1 MKDFTLKEWQRLPLV
16 GKMLESLCSLCRTYG
31 SGPFPTG
38 HTIHIRVRLLTG
50 FAGRVHTGY
59 CGQGKQIQAGSVS
72 SAITAIGQA
81 IALATNTNPTKIVGS
96 DKLLPRLQQMLDGF
110 RKADP
115 PTTKQLPVE
124 ADVPEFLVQLGL
136 YPEARKLDRALGNLT
151 MIAFYYL
158 LRIGEYT
165 TKGTRNNSKQTEEF
179 KMGDITF
186 FAKDK
191 QGNLRCLPRNATP
204 DLIAAADGA
213 TMKLDNQ
220 KNGWKVECVYQESNG
235 DPLNC
240 PFKAPVRHFLH
251 LRANEATKTTTISSY
266 FNEGR
271 RYSVTSNHVSSA
283 LKLAAGT
290 LEYPTIKGIPM
301 EQVNTHSL
309 QSGGANALALAG
321 YSDTQIQKKGCWL
334 GASFKEYVRN
344 ELVCFSSGMSRD
356 MKQKFGFVN
365 VSGNTFSDIT
375 DACVNV
381 EYSAPS
387 PPAVM

>member
-1 MKDFTLKEWQRLPLV
+1 MGVDPFLQDIPFTN
-16 GKMLESLCSLCRTYG
+16 
-31 SGPFPTG
+31 
-38 HTIHIRVRLLTG
+38 RVRLLIG
-50 FAGRVHTGY
+50 FVGRVRTGY
-59 CGQGKQIQAGSVS
+59 YCQGKQIQAGSVS

-124 ADVPEFLVQLGL
+124 ANVPEFLVQLGL
-136 YPEARKLDRALGNLT
+136 YPEARELDRALGDLT

-191 QGNLRCLPRNATP
+191 QGNLRCLPRNATS

-220 KNGWKVECVYQESNG
+220 KNGWKGVCVYQESND

-240 PFKAPVRHFLH
+240 PVKALGRRYLH
-251 LRANEATKTTTISSY
+251 LHANGATKTTIILSY

-271 RYSVTSNHVSSA
+271 CYSVTSNHVSLA

-290 LEYPTIKGIPM
+290 LEYPTIKG
-301 EQVNTHSL
+301 
-309 QSGGANALALAG
+309 ALPH
-321 YSDTQIQKKGCWL
+321 
-334 GASFKEYVRN
+334 EVRLL
-344 ELVCFSSGMSRD
+344 LV
-356 MKQKFGFVN
+356 
-365 VSGNTFSDIT
+365 
-375 DACVNV
+375 
-381 EYSAPS
+381 
-387 PPAVM
+387 